1 MDNIITISAIIGK
14 QRQGHK
20 STFLF
25 LQTQKKCLDK
35 LWLKEYLIEMEE
47 IGYNRSDIKMLQ
59 ETNKKKKLSQI
70 QQWAKLK
77 ASL

>member
-77 ASL
+77 ASI

>member
-1 MDNIITISAIIGK
+1 MDNIITISAVIGK

-77 ASL
+77 ASI

>member
-35 LWLKEYLIEMEE
+35 LWLKDYLIEMEE
-47 IGYNRSDIKMLQ
+47 IGYNRSDIKML
-59 ETNKKKKLSQI
+59 
-70 QQWAKLK
+70 
-77 ASL
+77 